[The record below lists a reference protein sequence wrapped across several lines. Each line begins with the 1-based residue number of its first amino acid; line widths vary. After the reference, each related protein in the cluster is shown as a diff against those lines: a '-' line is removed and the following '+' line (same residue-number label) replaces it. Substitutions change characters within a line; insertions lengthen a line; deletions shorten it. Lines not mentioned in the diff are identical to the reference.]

1 MADQVT
7 GGLPQDTDQ
16 QPVIQGKPVAQAK
29 GARYTLPVAP
39 TTGVLPAS
47 ILEDMERIYQQ
58 RIAAQSPFQEYIKDV
73 LAWGGTE
80 KPGTTLETVRRRGQ
94 EKEDRA
100 AELFQMRSQIA
111 AAKAQQQQLA
121 KQAEFLQG
129 LGRPGAPG
137 APGAVGAPSVAG
149 GAQLPPEVL
158 QAIQE
163 KMGMGDIAGAQAILD
178 NYRKTKIGEEL
189 KFTTNPATY
198 ARNIEVVLP
207 DGRIEIVDPL
217 TARRMAESG
226 QGVIVPPAAGPART
240 ATPAPTPAAGP
251 APVPAAGP
259 MPAAGPAPVPA
270 AGPAP
275 VPAAGPA
282 ALPPLPRPET
292 TTADQFKFE
301 NLTEQQIAGLENQMK
316 SMGVD
321 PRDTLRRADIAE
333 RFNSYPLNVRQ
344 RAFTAANEGM
354 VPVSGQAPAAPQEPI
369 QVAQAP
375 TAPPTRP
382 TLPEARARMEAEKEE
397 RKSMA
402 EKEAKQFEAFL
413 TATETPVAIDRI
425 ETAREIIDITT
436 RRPQVVGIL
445 QNQGVASAL
454 SVLLQSGMS
463 ISGGHSIGMKDLDE
477 AIFRARPGTKP
488 EDIEARDRLRTLL
501 EKTAFHL
508 STIIKGQGQVTEFE
522 RTLLQQVAGS
532 IRSTPENIIKIQQ
545 SLKARAELDK
555 KLGEMYTSRASGMT
569 YSQFK
574 GTDQYK
580 SAVKAYED
588 RLRQIQREKVTF
600 PAQPPAGAPKSGTTP
615 GGLKW
620 RVVP

>member
-1 MADQVT
+1 MADQIT
-7 GGLPQDTDQ
+7 GGLPQEPEQ
-16 QPVIQGKPVAQAK
+16 QPIIQGKPVAPAK

-73 LAWGGTE
+73 LAWGGTSQ
-80 KPGTTLETVRRRGQ
+80 PGTTLETVRRRAQ

-111 AAKAQQQQLA
+111 SAKAQQQQLA

-137 APGAVGAPSVAG
+137 APGAVAVPGVG
-149 GAQLPPEVL
+149 QLPAEVL
-158 QAIQE
+158 QAINE

-270 AGPAP
+270 AGAAP
-275 VPAAGPA
+275 TPAAGPA

-375 TAPPTRP
+375 TEPPTRP
-382 TLPEARARMEAEKEE
+382 TLPEARARMEAQKEQL
-397 RKSMA
+397 KGMA
-402 EKEAKQFEAFL
+402 EKETKQFESFL
-413 TATETPVAIDRI
+413 TATEAPVAIDRA
-425 ETAREIIDITT
+425 ETAREVIDITT

-477 AIFRARPGTKP
+477 AIFRARPGTSP
-488 EDIEARDRLRTLL
+488 EDIEARDRLKTLL

-532 IRSTPENIIKIQQ
+532 IRSTPANIVKIQQ
-545 SLKARAELDK
+545 SLLARAELDQ
-555 KLGEMYTSRASGMT
+555 KLGEMYRSKPESMT

-574 GTDQYK
+574 ATDQYK
-580 SAVKAYED
+580 NAVKAYED

>member
-7 GGLPQDTDQ
+7 GGLPQEPE
-16 QPVIQGKPVAQAK
+16 QPVIQGKPVAAPK
-29 GARYTLPVAP
+29 TARYTLPVAP
-39 TTGVLPAS
+39 TTGVMPSS

-58 RIAAQSPFQEYIKDV
+58 RVAAQSPFQEYIKDV

-80 KPGTTLETVRRRGQ
+80 RPGTTMETVRRRAQ

-111 AAKAQQQQLA
+111 AAKAQQQQIA

-129 LGRPGAPG
+129 LSRPGAPG
-137 APGAVGAPSVAG
+137 MAGAPGVGQMPA
-149 GAQLPPEVL
+149 EVL
-158 QAIQE
+158 QAINE
-163 KMGMGDIAGAQAILD
+163 KIGLGDVAGAQAILD
-178 NYRKTKIGEEL
+178 NYRKTKMGEEI

-226 QGVIVPPAAGPART
+226 QGVVIPPAAAPAPAPARTPTAGPAPAPAAGPAPAPT
-240 ATPAPTPAAGP
+240 PAPAPAPTPAA
-251 APVPAAGP
+251 
-259 MPAAGPAPVPA
+259 
-270 AGPAP
+270 
-275 VPAAGPA
+275 
-282 ALPPLPRPET
+282 RPIT
-292 TTADQFKFE
+292 QTGDQFKFE
-301 NLTEQQIAGLENQMK
+301 NLSEQQIAGLENQMR

-333 RFNSYPLNVRQ
+333 RFNNYPLEIRQ
-344 RAFTAANEGM
+344 RAFAQANEGM
-354 VPVSGQAPAAPQEPI
+354 VPVSGQPATAPAAPAAPT

-375 TAPPTRP
+375 APQPRL
-382 TLPEARARMEAEKEE
+382 TLPEARARLEAEKEE
-397 RKSMA
+397 RRGIA

-413 TATETPVAIDRI
+413 TATEAPVAVDRI
-425 ETAREIIDITT
+425 ETAREIIDITKQ
-436 RRPQVVGIL
+436 RPQIVGIL

-454 SVLLQSGMS
+454 ATLLQSGMS

-488 EDIEARDRLRTLL
+488 EDIAARDRLRTLL

-545 SLKARAELDK
+545 SLMARAELDQ
-555 KLGEMYTSRASGMT
+555 KLGEMYSRRASGMT

-574 GTDQYK
+574 ATDQYK
-580 SAVKAYED
+580 DAVKAYEE
-588 RLRQIQREKVTF
+588 RLRQIQREKVAF
-600 PAQPPAGAPKSGTTP
+600 PQQPPAGAPKSGTAP